1 MTDFDNPV
9 KTVTKR
15 NGAIEDFDA
24 IKTIKWGEW
33 SARKLGHRVQW
44 HRIAKNVLQQAYDGI
59 ETKKLQNFYIN
70 ECLRYG
76 DWAHNLMA
84 GGLWAPVLQKELYG
98 DVIPT
103 VKEHHTKLQKL
114 GLMKIMPYSDEEYAE
129 IDKMI
134 DHTRDFD
141 MAHFQI
147 KQNFRKYA
155 IRDMVTDKS
164 YETPQFIFMR
174 MAMEFASKDPV
185 NERLTHV
192 KNFYE
197 EFSRNT
203 INAPTPNYLN
213 AGTKLDGYVSCCL
226 YTTDDDIPSLS
237 VGEHIAYR
245 MTAIGAGIGAFIR
258 SRGLGEPIRGGAI
271 IHNGKTPYYEAQ
283 AGSVKAN
290 MQSGRAGACTS
301 YYNIFDV
308 EASAIAQLQDPRAP
322 EDKRNRKIHFAVSYH
337 GFFMKKAALNEDIF
351 TFSCKTAPDLFD
363 AFYGKDR
370 ELFETLYSRYEQ
382 DPTFKKN
389 YVNARDLLVMTEQQG
404 PNIGTH
410 YDFFADNANAHT
422 PFKEKI
428 YSSNL
433 CVAPETKIM
442 TDEGEVQIA
451 SVAGQRVNVWNGKEF
466 SNVEITKTGENQK
479 LVTVYTDDENSLTCT
494 PYHKWYVQDDYHGPI
509 REVRTHELQP
519 GMKLIKFDLPTI
531 QGSDVLD
538 KAYQNGFYSADGC
551 EVGDKQRIY
560 FYGQKRGLIDTHFQG
575 MESVYIQPQ
584 HNRTYGHYTD
594 LRPKFFVPGV
604 EYRIQ
609 SRLNWLAGFV
619 DGDGCIYRNGNN
631 QQLVMTS
638 INQDFLKEVRAMLRT
653 LGVQASLSQHF
664 VGGPRQMPANDGTGE
679 TKEYMTSDQWRLIV
693 TSNDLLHL
701 YKLGF
706 RPSRLEI
713 TGFVPQRDARRFVRV
728 VGVTDEGRTDDT
740 YCFNEPKR
748 HMGLFNGIL
757 TGQCLEIMEVTHPYK
772 DSDQLHKAEYFG
784 IIKFLDGNGQE
795 QTIAQNT
802 LCWFIKDGQADLS
815 TEFPAGELEE
825 GAYIKTIFGE
835 YFVDKILKR
844 DQQPEVAL
852 CSLAG
857 IVEPNIRDDAHYE
870 HAMYYAQRMI
880 DYCIHNSS
888 YPFAHIAFTAKKRL
902 NAGIG
907 LLGAATTMARK
918 KLHYDTQ
925 EGLNQ
930 IHRMAERHMYFAIRS
945 SIRLGKERGNA
956 PWIHKTRWP
965 EGWLPIDTYKR
976 EVDDICNEPLHYDW
990 EAERRALIAN
1000 KGMRFSCLVAHMPTE
1015 SSSKAAGVPN
1025 SWYPIRMLSMAKS
1038 DAFNII
1044 DWTATDS
1051 DLLGNDYQ
1059 LAFTIKPRDMIKVY
1073 AVIQKFTDQGI
1084 SADIYVDRSRTLD
1097 LSAKELVEN
1106 VLLMQRLGLKSRY
1119 YVNSKTDDAET
1130 EKAAACGSEGCTL

>member
-1 MTDFDNPV
+1 MTDFENPV

-15 NGAIEDFDA
+15 NGEREPADA
-24 IKTIKWGEW
+24 MKLVKWSEW
-33 SARKLGHRVQW
+33 AARKLNGRVHW
-44 HRIAKNVLQQAYDGI
+44 PTIVRNVLMQAYDGI
-59 ETKKLQNFYIN
+59 PTAKLQNNLIN
-70 ECLRYG
+70 ECLRHG
-76 DWAHNLMA
+76 DWAHNVMA
-84 GGLWAPVLQKELYG
+84 GGLWAPTLQKELYG
-98 DVIPT
+98 DKIPT
-103 VKEHHTKLQKL
+103 VLEHHRNLQRK
-114 GLMKIMPYSDEEYAE
+114 GLMKVMPYTDSDYEV
-129 IDKMI
+129 IQSFI

-174 MAMEFASKDPV
+174 MAMEFASKDPIQ
-185 NERLTHV
+185 ERLTHV

-197 EFSRNT
+197 EFSINA

-226 YTTDDDIPSLS
+226 YTTNDDIPSLS
-237 VGEHIAYR
+237 VGDHIAYR

-258 SRGLGEPIRGGAI
+258 SRGLGEGVRGGAI
-271 IHNGKTPYYEAQ
+271 QHNGKTPYFDSQ
-283 AGSVKAN
+283 AGAVKAN

-337 GFFMKKAALNEDIF
+337 GLFMKKAALNENVF

-370 ELFETLYSRYEQ
+370 ALFESLYNRYEQ

-422 PFKEKI
+422 PFLEPI

-433 CVAPETKIM
+433 CVAPETVVTTSEGDFEIQTLKDKVVKIWN
-442 TDEGEVQIA
+442 GEQWSEVTVKQT
-451 SVAGQRVNVWNGKEF
+451 GHNQHLVNVTLESGKA
-466 SNVEITKTGENQK
+466 
-479 LVTVYTDDENSLTCT
+479 VYCT
-494 PYHKWYVQDDYHGPI
+494 PYHKWYAIIDGAVK
-509 REVRTHELQP
+509 ELRTMDLKP
-519 GMKLIKFDLPTI
+519 GMQLETWTDTNGVA
-531 QGSDVLD
+531 QSDIV
-538 KAYQNGFYSADGC
+538 SI
-551 EVGDKQRIY
+551 V
-560 FYGQKRGLIDTHFQG
+560 IDTH
-575 MESVYIQPQ
+575 
-584 HNRTYGHYTD
+584 
-594 LRPKFFVPGV
+594 
-604 EYRIQ
+604 RI
-609 SRLNWLAGFV
+609 
-619 DGDGCIYRNGNN
+619 
-631 QQLVMTS
+631 
-638 INQDFLKEVRAMLRT
+638 
-653 LGVQASLSQHF
+653 
-664 VGGPRQMPANDGTGE
+664 
-679 TKEYMTSDQWRLIV
+679 
-693 TSNDLLHL
+693 
-701 YKLGF
+701 
-706 RPSRLEI
+706 
-713 TGFVPQRDARRFVRV
+713 
-728 VGVTDEGRTDDT
+728 DDT
-740 YCFNEPKR
+740 YCFTEPLR
-748 HMGLFNGIL
+748 NRGMFNGVI

-772 DSDQLHKAEYFG
+772 DSDQLHKAEYHG
-784 IIKFLDGNGQE
+784 IIKFLDSNGQE

-825 GAYIKTIFGE
+825 GAYVKTIFGE
-835 YFVDKILKR
+835 YFVEKILVR

-956 PWIHKTRWP
+956 PWIHKTLWP
-965 EGWLPIDTYKR
+965 KGWLPIDTYKR
-976 EVDDICNEPLHYDW
+976 EVDEICNEPLHYDW
-990 EAERRALIAN
+990 EAERRALIEN

-1025 SWYPIRMLSMAKS
+1025 SWYPVRMISMAKS

-1051 DLLGNDYQ
+1051 DLLGADYQ
-1059 LAFTIKPRDMIKVY
+1059 LAFTIKPKDMIKVY

-1084 SADIYVDRSRTLD
+1084 SADIYMDRSRTLD
-1097 LSAKELVEN
+1097 ISATDLVEH

-1119 YVNSKTDDAET
+1119 YVNSKTDDAESA
-1130 EKAAACGSEGCTL
+1130 KAEACGSGGCTL

>member
-1 MTDFDNPV
+1 MTDFENPV

-15 NGAIEDFDA
+15 NGEREPADA
-24 IKTIKWGEW
+24 MKLVKWSEW
-33 SARKLGHRVQW
+33 AARKLNGRVHW
-44 HRIAKNVLQQAYDGI
+44 PTIVRNVLTQAYDGI
-59 ETKKLQNFYIN
+59 PTAKLQNNLIN
-70 ECLRYG
+70 ECLRHG
-76 DWAHNLMA
+76 DWAHNVMA
-84 GGLWAPVLQKELYG
+84 GGLWAPTLQKELYG
-98 DVIPT
+98 DKIPT
-103 VKEHHTKLQKL
+103 VLEHHRNLQRK
-114 GLMKIMPYSDEEYAE
+114 GLMKVLPYTESDYTLIESF
-129 IDKMI
+129 I

-174 MAMEFASKDPV
+174 MAMEFASKDPIQ
-185 NERLTHV
+185 ERLTHV

-197 EFSRNT
+197 EFSINA

-370 ELFETLYSRYEQ
+370 ELFETLYNRYEQ

-410 YDFFADNANAHT
+410 YNFFADNANAHT

-433 CVAPETKIM
+433 
-442 TDEGEVQIA
+442 
-451 SVAGQRVNVWNGKEF
+451 
-466 SNVEITKTGENQK
+466 
-479 LVTVYTDDENSLTCT
+479 
-494 PYHKWYVQDDYHGPI
+494 
-509 REVRTHELQP
+509 
-519 GMKLIKFDLPTI
+519 
-531 QGSDVLD
+531 
-538 KAYQNGFYSADGC
+538 
-551 EVGDKQRIY
+551 
-560 FYGQKRGLIDTHFQG
+560 
-575 MESVYIQPQ
+575 
-584 HNRTYGHYTD
+584 
-594 LRPKFFVPGV
+594 
-604 EYRIQ
+604 
-609 SRLNWLAGFV
+609 
-619 DGDGCIYRNGNN
+619 
-631 QQLVMTS
+631 
-638 INQDFLKEVRAMLRT
+638 
-653 LGVQASLSQHF
+653 
-664 VGGPRQMPANDGTGE
+664 
-679 TKEYMTSDQWRLIV
+679 
-693 TSNDLLHL
+693 
-701 YKLGF
+701 
-706 RPSRLEI
+706 
-713 TGFVPQRDARRFVRV
+713 
-728 VGVTDEGRTDDT
+728 
-740 YCFNEPKR
+740 
-748 HMGLFNGIL
+748 
-757 TGQCLEIMEVTHPYK
+757 CLEIMEVTHPYK

-825 GAYIKTIFGE
+825 GAYVKTIFGE

-990 EAERRALIAN
+990 EAERRALIEN

-1051 DLLGNDYQ
+1051 DLLGSDYQ

-1106 VLLMQRLGLKSRY
+1106 ALFMQRLGLKSRY

-1130 EKAAACGSEGCTL
+1130 EKTAACGSGGCTL